1 MGKIEKKR
9 NVLKIINDATYI
21 LGDAWGQMICATAL
35 AMVSVFAWIL
45 FAPFGIVLMVFATGF
60 ISLGYIR
67 FTIDILKQKNP
78 NVEKVYGNYKQCFS
92 AFALRIVMCVIT
104 ALWSLLLI
112 VPGVV
117 CALNY
122 SFAMSVMC
130 EDKNMTAFRAIEKS
144 KQLVKGYRLEILDIY
159 LLWFLMIAVVFGGF
173 TSLVAGIGV
182 AAGGI
187 ETWLVF
193 TLGALIT
200 VCIDILILM
209 PFKQICL
216 TSIYLD
222 AKESQKSVKKTPAKD
237 TQTVEVAA

>member
-21 LGDAWGQMICATAL
+21 LGDSWGQMICATAL
-35 AMVSVFAWIL
+35 AMVSILAWIL
-45 FAPFGIVLMVFATGF
+45 FAPFGLVLMVFATGF

-67 FTIDILKQKNP
+67 FTIDILNNKNP
-78 NVEKVYGNYKQCFS
+78 SVEKVYGNYKQCFS

-104 ALWSLLLI
+104 ALWSLLLV
-112 VPGVV
+112 VPGVI

-144 KQLVKGYRLEILDIY
+144 KQLVKGYRMEILDIY
-159 LLWFLMIAVVFGGF
+159 LLWFLMLAIVFGGF
-173 TSLVAGIGV
+173 TSLVAGIGL
-182 AAGGI
+182 ATGGI
-187 ETWLVF
+187 QTWLVF
-193 TLGALIT
+193 TIGAIIT
-200 VCIDILILM
+200 LCVDILVLM

-216 TSIYLD
+216 TSVYLD
-222 AKESQKSVKKTPAKD
+222 AKESQKSVKKTTAKS
-237 TQTVEVAA
+237 TQTVEVA

>member
-9 NVLKIINDATYI
+9 NVLKIFNDATYV
-21 LGDAWGQMICATAL
+21 LGESWGQMICATAL
-35 AMVSVFAWIL
+35 AMVSVFAWVL
-45 FAPFGIVLMVFATGF
+45 YAPFGLFLMLFATGF

-67 FTIDILKQKNP
+67 FTIDILNKKNP
-78 NVEKVYGNYKQCFS
+78 SVEKVYGNYKQCLS

-104 ALWSLLLI
+104 ALWSLLFI
-112 VPGVV
+112 IPGVV

-122 SFAMSVMC
+122 AFAMSVMC
-130 EDKNMTAFRAIEKS
+130 EDKNVTAFKAIERS
-144 KQLVKGYRLEILDIY
+144 KQLVKGYRLEILDVY
-159 LLWFLMIAVVFGGF
+159 LLWFLMVAIVFGGF

-187 ETWLVF
+187 APWLVW
-193 TLGALIT
+193 TLGGIIT
-200 VCIDILILM
+200 MCVEVLVLM

-222 AKESQKSVKKTPAKD
+222 AKENVKINKKTSTKSA
-237 TQTVEVAA
+237 QIVEVGA

>member
-9 NVLKIINDATYI
+9 NVLKVVNDATYV
-21 LGDAWGQMICATAL
+21 LGDSWGQMICATAL
-35 AMVSVFAWIL
+35 AMVSVFAWVL
-45 FAPFGIVLMVFATGF
+45 YAPFGLFLMVFATGF

-67 FTIDILKQKNP
+67 FTIDILNKKNP
-78 NVEKVYGNYKQCFS
+78 SVEKVYGNFKQCFS

-122 SFAMSVMC
+122 AFAMSVMC
-130 EDKNMTAFRAIEKS
+130 EDKNMTAFKAIERS
-144 KQLVKGYRLEILDIY
+144 KQLVKGYRLEILDVY
-159 LLWFLMIAVVFGGF
+159 LLWFLMLIIVFGGF

-187 ETWLVF
+187 APWLVW
-193 TLGALIT
+193 TLGGVIT
-200 VCIDILILM
+200 LCVEILVLM

-222 AKESQKSVKKTPAKD
+222 AKESYKLNKKTSTKTA
-237 TQTVEVAA
+237 QIVEVGA

>member
-9 NVLKIINDATYI
+9 NVLKIINDATYV
-21 LGDAWGQMICATAL
+21 LGDCWGQMICATAL
-35 AMVSVFAWIL
+35 AMVSILAWIL
-45 FAPFGIVLMVFATGF
+45 FAPFGLVLTVFATGF

-67 FTIDILKQKNP
+67 FTIDILNKKNSS
-78 NVEKVYGNYKQCFS
+78 VEKVYGNYKQCFS

-112 VPGVV
+112 VPGVI

-144 KQLVKGYRLEILDIY
+144 KQLVKGHRLEILDIY
-159 LLWFLMIAVVFGGF
+159 LLWFMMFAIVFGGL

-187 ETWLVF
+187 KMWTVF
-193 TLGALIT
+193 VVGAVITLC
-200 VCIDILILM
+200 VDILVLM

-222 AKESQKSVKKTPAKD
+222 AKEEQKVIKKTTAKS
-237 TQTVEVAA
+237 TQTVEVA

>member
-9 NVLKIINDATYI
+9 NVLKIVNDATYV

-35 AMVSVFAWIL
+35 AMVSVLAWIL
-45 FAPFGIVLMVFATGF
+45 FAPFGLVLMVFATGF

-67 FTIDILKQKNP
+67 FTIDILNNKNP

-112 VPGVV
+112 VPGVI

-144 KQLVKGYRLEILDIY
+144 KQLVKGYRMEILDVY
-159 LLWFLMIAVVFGGF
+159 LLWFMMLVIVFGGF
-173 TSLVAGIGV
+173 TSLVAGIGL

-187 ETWLVF
+187 QTWLALTIGAVI
-193 TLGALIT
+193 TLCVDVL
-200 VCIDILILM
+200 VLM

-222 AKESQKSVKKTPAKD
+222 AKESQKPLKKTPTKNA
-237 TQTVEVAA
+237 QTVEVKA

>member
-21 LGDAWGQMICATAL
+21 LGDSWGQMICATAL
-35 AMVSVFAWIL
+35 AMVSILAWIL
-45 FAPFGIVLMVFATGF
+45 FAPFGLFLMVFATGF

-67 FTIDILKQKNP
+67 FTIDILNNKKP

-104 ALWSLLLI
+104 ALWSLLLV
-112 VPGVV
+112 VPGVI

-130 EDKNMTAFRAIEKS
+130 EDKNMTAFRAIERS
-144 KQLVKGYRLEILDIY
+144 KQLVRGYRMEILDIY
-159 LLWFLMIAVVFGGF
+159 LLWFMMMAIVFGGF
-173 TSLVAGIGV
+173 SSLVAGIGI

-187 ETWLVF
+187 QTWLVF
-193 TLGALIT
+193 TIGAVIT
-200 VCIDILILM
+200 LCVDILVLM

-222 AKESQKSVKKTPAKD
+222 AKESQKTVKKTPAKS
-237 TQTVEVAA
+237 TQTVEVNA

>member
-9 NVLKIINDATYI
+9 NVLKIFNDATYV
-21 LGDAWGQMICATAL
+21 LGDSWGQMICATAL

-45 FAPFGIVLMVFATGF
+45 YAPFGLFLMVFATGF

-67 FTIDILKQKNP
+67 FTIDILNKKNP
-78 NVEKVYGNYKQCFS
+78 SVEKVYGNFKQCFS
-92 AFALRIVMCVIT
+92 AFALRIVMCVTT

-130 EDKNMTAFRAIEKS
+130 EDKNMTAFKAIDRS
-144 KQLVKGYRLEILDIY
+144 KQLVKGYRLEILDVY
-159 LLWFLMIAVVFGGF
+159 LLWFLMLIIVFGGF

-187 ETWLVF
+187 APWLVW
-193 TLGALIT
+193 TLGGGIT
-200 VCIDILILM
+200 LCVETLVLM

-222 AKESQKSVKKTPAKD
+222 AKENYKLNKKT
-237 TQTVEVAA
+237 QTKTAQIVELEA

>member
-9 NVLKIINDATYI
+9 NVLKIINDATYV
-21 LGDAWGQMICATAL
+21 LGDCWGQMICATAL
-35 AMVSVFAWIL
+35 AMVSILAWIL
-45 FAPFGIVLMVFATGF
+45 FAPFGLVLMVFATGF

-67 FTIDILKQKNP
+67 FTIDILNKKNP
-78 NVEKVYGNYKQCFS
+78 SVEKVYGNYKQCFS

-112 VPGVV
+112 VPGVI

-144 KQLVKGYRLEILDIY
+144 KQLVKGHRLEILDIY
-159 LLWFLMIAVVFGGF
+159 LLWFMMIAVVFGGF

-187 ETWLVF
+187 KMWIVF
-193 TLGALIT
+193 VVGAVITLC
-200 VCIDILILM
+200 VDILVLM

-222 AKESQKSVKKTPAKD
+222 AKEEQKVVKKTTAKS
-237 TQTVEVAA
+237 TQTVEVA